1 MKDTRPLIALCALL
15 YLSGAQAQNPGQ
27 NPDTG
32 RWYSAEQLERGKQV
46 FAENC
51 AACHGPDAASTPDW
65 KKADANG
72 NYPPPPLDGSAH
84 AWHHDLELLR
94 RTVREGGQKIG
105 GQMPPFADRL
115 SAEDI
120 DAAISYFQSKWPDET
135 YRKWA
140 GRFPLD
146 GRMPSLD
153 DIARLARGETP
164 SRPKAGPRLNYLEQR
179 LGRSGLGPADKTR
192 LPGLFRVEV
201 DGKSVFLSND
211 GEIAIIGE
219 MIDLKKGVRITP

>member
-1 MKDTRPLIALCALL
+1 MKSVLFSLL
-15 YLSGAQAQNPGQ
+15 TLTGLSLLPTAHARND
-27 NPDTG
+27 DTG

-51 AACHGPDAASTPDW
+51 AVCHGPNAASTPDW
-65 KKADANG
+65 KKADASG

-94 RTVREGGQKIG
+94 RTVREGGVKIG
-105 GQMPPFADRL
+105 GRMPPFAEKL
-115 SAEDI
+115 SAADI

-140 GRFPLD
+140 GRFPVD

-153 DIARLARGETP
+153 DIERLARGETTTP
-164 SRPKAGPRLNYLEQR
+164 AQRKPRLDLLQQR
-179 LGRSGLGPADKTR
+179 LGLEKLGPAEKTR
-192 LPGLFRVEV
+192 LPGLYRVEV
-201 DGKSVFLSND
+201 GGRNVYLSED
-211 GEIAIIGE
+211 GEIAIIGD
-219 MIDLKKGVRITP
+219 MIDLKNGVNLSRKP

>member
-1 MKDTRPLIALCALL
+1 MKPNLFALL
-15 YLSGAQAQNPGQ
+15 ALTGLSLLPTTHAQNT
-27 NPDTG
+27 DTG
-32 RWYSAEQLERGKQV
+32 RWYSAEQLERGKKV

-51 AACHGPDAASTPDW
+51 AVCHGPNAASTPDW

-94 RTVREGGQKIG
+94 RTVREGGVKIG
-105 GQMPPFADRL
+105 GRMPPFADKL
-115 SAEDI
+115 SATDI

-153 DIARLARGETP
+153 DIKRLARGESTT
-164 SRPKAGPRLNYLEQR
+164 STKPKPRLDLLQQR
-179 LGRSGLGPADKTR
+179 LGLEKLGPAEKTR
-192 LPGLFRVEV
+192 LPGLYRVEV
-201 DGKSVFLSND
+201 GGRSVYLSED
-211 GEIAIIGE
+211 GEIAFIGD
-219 MIDLKKGVRITP
+219 MIDLKNGVNLSRKP